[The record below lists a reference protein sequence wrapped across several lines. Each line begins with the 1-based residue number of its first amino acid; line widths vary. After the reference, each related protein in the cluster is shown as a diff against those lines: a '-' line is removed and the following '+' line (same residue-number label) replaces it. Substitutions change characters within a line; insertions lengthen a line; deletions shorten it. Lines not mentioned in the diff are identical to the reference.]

1 MLAVLLRHAGKVV
14 THAQLLREVWG
25 SANAGNPQDLRVY
38 AGQLRQKLEDDPAA
52 PPPDPDGARH
62 RRSPRLTRRQS
73 RLASAGVGQQVA
85 GRPSFSSA
93 LPIERRV
100 LKPASPSVPPTS

>member
-1 MLAVLLRHAGKVV
+1 MSCARARPSCGRPGREFDVLAVLLRHAGKVV

-52 PPPDPDGARH
+52 P
-62 RRSPRLTRRQS
+62 RLILTEPGIGD
-73 RLASAGVGQQVA
+73 RLV
-85 GRPSFSSA
+85 
-93 LPIERRV
+93 
-100 LKPASPSVPPTS
+100 